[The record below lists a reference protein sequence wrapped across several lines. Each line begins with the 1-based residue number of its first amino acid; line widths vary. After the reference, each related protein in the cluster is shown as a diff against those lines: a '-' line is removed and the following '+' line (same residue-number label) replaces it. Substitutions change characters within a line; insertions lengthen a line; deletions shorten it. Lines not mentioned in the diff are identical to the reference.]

1 MINKLRWPLKVPTLL
16 LGTLHYLK
24 FNYALSVP
32 NYEVL
37 IKYIISS
44 EVENLNLPMGTLF
57 NPALAG

>member
-1 MINKLRWPLKVPTLL
+1 MPTLL
-16 LGTLHYLK
+16 FGTLHYLK
-24 FNYALSVP
+24 FNCALSVP

-37 IKYIISS
+37 INYIIST